1 MRELNTNLK
10 TLREKAMSLP
20 EKPGVYLMKNKS
32 GKIIYVGKAKKL
44 KNRVSQYFGSQNRHG
59 EKVLKMVDNV
69 SDFDYIICDSEFEAL
84 ILECSLIKEY
94 APKYNILLK
103 DDKGYSY
110 IRISNEEWPRISA
123 VFKKQDDKAK
133 YIGPF
138 MSSFNVTKAVDEAS
152 KLFLLPTCSKV
163 FPRDFKKTRPCL
175 NYHIGRCIALCSGK
189 VSREE
194 YLENIRQAERFLN
207 GDSKEL
213 ISDLKKRM
221 MNASENMQFELAA
234 RLRDRI
240 NAINKLQDK
249 QKVVSVRVENQ
260 DVIAFDV
267 HGEEGYVSVLT
278 FTDGKV
284 TATSSYPVECSDEA
298 EMRSAFIISYYSAH
312 KDLIPP
318 QITVDGEVESLEQ
331 LEEWLSS
338 MKGKRVKIHI
348 PQKGVQ
354 LETVNMCKNS
364 ARQHYLLSLD
374 KKDRVSDG
382 VYELQKLTGLK
393 TPPRYIEAYDIS
405 HTAGSENVGA
415 MIVYR
420 DGKPFKNA
428 YKRFK
433 IRSFA
438 GQNDTES
445 MFEVLSRRFDEYNL
459 SDNKDADY
467 GFGRLPDLILLDG
480 SKGQL
485 SAARR
490 AAELKGVTVSM
501 LGMVKDDKHRT
512 KALTDL
518 NGEIELKMTKSA
530 FNLVYEI
537 QEEVHRFAIGYHRSR
552 SEKKALTS
560 ELTFISGI
568 GDKRAKALLSHFKT
582 VKAIKEATEEQL
594 CGVKGMDKNSA
605 RNVWMYFH
613 S

>member
-1 MRELNTNLK
+1 MNTLLK
-10 TLREKAMSLP
+10 KLREKAMSLP

-32 GKIIYVGKAKKL
+32 GRIIYVGKAKKL
-44 KNRVSQYFGSQNRHG
+44 KNRVSQYFGSQNRHS

-69 SDFDYIICDSEFEAL
+69 FDFDYIICDSEFEAL

-123 VFKKQDDKAK
+123 VFKKQDDGAK

-152 KLFLLPTCSKV
+152 KLFLLPTCSKA
-163 FPRDFKKTRPCL
+163 FPRDFKKGRPCL
-175 NYHIGRCIALCSGK
+175 NSHIGRCMAGCSGRVK
-189 VSREE
+189 REE
-194 YLENIRQAERFLN
+194 YIENIRQAERFLN
-207 GDSKEL
+207 GDSKKL
-213 ISDLKKRM
+213 VADLKEK
-221 MNASENMQFELAA
+221 MNTASENLQFELAA

-260 DVIAFDV
+260 DVIAFDI

-278 FTDGKV
+278 FNDGKV
-284 TATSSYPVECSDEA
+284 TSTSSYPVECIDEA
-298 EMRSAFIISYYSAH
+298 EMRAAFIISYYSAH

-318 QITVDGEVESLEQ
+318 QVTVDGEVESLDK

-338 MKGKRVKIHI
+338 IRGKRVKIHI
-348 PQKGVQ
+348 PQKGIQ
-354 LETVNMCKNS
+354 LETINMCKSS

-382 VYELQKLTGLK
+382 VYELQKLTGLNN
-393 TPPRYIEAYDIS
+393 PPKYIEAYDIS
-405 HTAGSENVGA
+405 HTAGSENVAA
-415 MIVYR
+415 MVVYR
-420 DGKPFKNA
+420 DGKPLKNA

-433 IRSFA
+433 IRTFS
-438 GQNDTES
+438 GQNDTGS
-445 MFEVLSRRFDEYNL
+445 MYEVLSRRFEEYL
-459 SDNKDADY
+459 KSDNKNAEY
-467 GFGRLPDLILLDG
+467 GFGKLPDLILLDG

-485 SAARR
+485 SAAKR
-490 AAELKGVTVSM
+490 AAENAGISVFM

-537 QEEVHRFAIGYHRSR
+537 QEEVHRFAIGYHHKR

-560 ELTFISGI
+560 ELTFVSGI
-568 GDKRAKALLSHFKT
+568 GENRAKALLSHFKT
-582 VKAIKEATEEQL
+582 VKAIKEASEEQL
-594 CGVKGMDKNSA
+594 CSVKGMDKNSA
-605 RNVWMYFH
+605 RNLWMYFH